1 VIFRR
6 GEAGTAWL
14 MFAYA
19 FLAMSAYNIV
29 KPVTRSQ
36 FISSLGADNL
46 PYVQL
51 AAGLLIGVLVYIYG
65 HGAARVPR
73 RWVVPVTQAGL
84 AVLLLGFWP
93 FIRAGSVPASAA
105 LFVFGLA
112 LGLLLISQFWT
123 LANDLYDSRQA
134 RRLFG
139 FIGGGASLGGAMGA
153 AITRFSVDL
162 VGTAN
167 LLPIS
172 AVVLLACGAVVA
184 IIVRREPQAATSPAI
199 EAERGVGLGAAR
211 RMLAESRHLRII
223 TLLITCAGM
232 SAVIIEQQLNMAA
245 AAEHAS
251 IDGITRTLSEIAIYL
266 SLAGFLVQIGLTG
279 RLHGSTGLVVAL
291 LILPLTIGASAVVI
305 LLNAVLWAPA
315 AARVLDTSLRYT
327 IDKTTREVLFLPIE
341 QDLKHRAKAF
351 VDVTVDRFA
360 RAAAAVVLVIAIK
373 PWGLGLGWPQL
384 SYLSLAIVGVWGTL
398 SVVARRE
405 YLLAFRRSLGRHE
418 VEPAAVRFDAVD
430 ADTLAA
436 LVGELASPDED
447 VAVYALEMLET
458 LGRHELVPAVI
469 LQHGSARVR
478 ARALGVLEQRASGD
492 PARWLPQAR
501 RLLND
506 PDAAVRAAAVRA
518 VVAQGARGGADLVR
532 QFLDDAESRVSATA
546 AVELADSGNP
556 ADVESAELALTQLV
570 VDTRQAAAAGRRDAA
585 AALGRIRNP
594 TFRSLLVPLLHDAD
608 MAVARE
614 AIQSARALGPS
625 DALFVPALVS
635 RLGDRILKTA
645 ARDTLVSYGAA
656 IVPVLAHFM
665 SDDEEQVWVRR
676 HVPATLARI
685 PTQASMDA
693 LMAAL
698 DDPDGFLRY
707 KAILAIETLRRGHP
721 GLQFPQAAI
730 EARVVKETSR
740 YYSALSLRYNLVEHD
755 AEAAGSLLVRALE
768 DKLGRTLD
776 RVFRLLGLRYAWTD
790 VAAARYSLDHG
801 DPRVRASA
809 LEYLDNLLGGDVR
822 RRVMPILDVAPLAEK
837 VRYANSVLKSRPRD
851 LSDTLA
857 QLVHDED
864 PVVAGAALQYL
875 ATRGVTATLADDC
888 EYLRTHSPHGFLR
901 DAARWLQAAPAARRD
916 DPTALPI
923 VELAA
928 RLRAVP
934 LFAYVSVD
942 ELFRIALTSQPVRH
956 GRGAVLADA
965 NMPAESVVFLLE
977 GAVDPTDG
985 RLAPG
990 TGLARVVAPA
1000 ALHFAD
1006 VVQGRPLGCG
1016 YVAASPIA
1024 GVAVNASAFLTM
1036 LADNVAMA
1044 QGLFRMLLAGG
1055 QAPTGAATDPSAA
1068 AAAGSPA
1075 DPLEVA
1081 RRFRQ
1086 SPLFG
1091 HATGEQLKDLVVAT
1105 REVRLSRGD
1114 VLWDHRRAP
1123 AIYHV
1128 LAGEVRLETGDQ
1140 PGVVAGVGSTV
1151 GVAET
1156 LCGESVGRRAVVE
1169 HDGRALRLDSD
1180 ELFDVLADH
1189 GDLLQGVFR
1198 GVIAGG
1204 GHP

>member
-1 VIFRR
+1 MFRR
-6 GEAGTAWL
+6 GEAATAWL

-36 FISSLGADNL
+36 FIISLGPDNL

-65 HGAARVPR
+65 HGVARVPR
-73 RWVVPVTQAGL
+73 RWVVPVTQAGM
-84 AVLLLGFWP
+84 AVLLLAFWP
-93 FIRAGSVPASAA
+93 FVRGGSVAASAA
-105 LFVFGLA
+105 FFVFGLA

-153 AITRFSVDL
+153 TITRFSVDL
-162 VGTAN
+162 VGTPN

-172 AVVLLACGAVVA
+172 AAVLLACGVVVA
-184 IIVRREPQAATSPAI
+184 LIVRREPHAASSHAI

-211 RMLAESRHLRII
+211 QMLAESRQLRII

-251 IDGITRTLSEIAIYL
+251 VDGITRTLSEIAIWL
-266 SLAGFLVQIGLTG
+266 SLAGFFVQVFLT
-279 RLHGSTGLVVAL
+279 RYLHGSTGLVVAL
-291 LILPLTIGASAVVI
+291 LILPMTIGGTAVIILVLASGI
-305 LLNAVLWAPA
+305 WAPA

-327 IDKTTREVLFLPIE
+327 IDKTTREVLFLPLGQE
-341 QDLKHRAKAF
+341 LKHRAKAF

-360 RAAAAVVLVIAIK
+360 RAAAAIVLLIAIK
-373 PWGLGLGWPQL
+373 PWGLGWSWPQL
-384 SYLSLAIVGVWGTL
+384 SYLSLAIVATWITL
-398 SVVARRE
+398 SFVARRE
-405 YLLAFRRSLGRHE
+405 YLMAFRRSLGRHE

-430 ADTLAA
+430 ADTLGA
-436 LVGELASPDED
+436 LVRELESPDEGS
-447 VAVYALEMLET
+447 AIYALDMLET
-458 LGRHELVPAVI
+458 LGKHELVPAVV

-492 PARWLPQAR
+492 PARWLPHAR

-532 QFLDDAESRVSATA
+532 RFLDDAESRVSATA

-556 ADVESAELALTQLV
+556 ADVELAELALTQLV
-570 VDTRQAAAAGRRDAA
+570 VDTRQAAAPARRDAA
-585 AALGRIRNP
+585 AALGRIRNA
-594 TFRSLLVPLLHDAD
+594 TFRSLLVPLLHDTETS
-608 MAVARE
+608 VARE

-625 DALFVPALVS
+625 DALFVPALVT

-645 ARDTLVSYGAA
+645 ARETLISYGEE
-656 IVPVLAHFM
+656 IVPVLAFFM
-665 SDDEEQVWVRR
+665 NDPEEQPWVRR

-693 LMAAL
+693 LMVAL

-707 KAILAIETLRRGHP
+707 KVILAIETLRRGHP
-721 GLQFPQAAI
+721 ALQFPQAAI

-755 AEAAGSLLVRALE
+755 PEAEGSLLARALA
-768 DKLGRTLD
+768 DKLARTVD

-801 DPRVRASA
+801 DTRVRASA
-809 LEYLDNLLGGDVR
+809 LEYLDNLLNGDVR
-822 RRVMPILDVAPLAEK
+822 RRVMPMLDVAPMAEK

-851 LSDTLA
+851 VSDTLA

-864 PVVAGAALQYL
+864 PVVAGAALQFL
-875 ATRGVTATLADDC
+875 GTRGFTEALGEDLD
-888 EYLRTHSPHGFLR
+888 YLRTRSPHSFLR
-901 DAARWLQAAPAARRD
+901 DAAAWLQGPAIQKD

-923 VELAA
+923 VELVA

-934 LFAYVSVD
+934 VFAYVSVD

-956 GRGAVLADA
+956 GRGAVVADSGV
-965 NMPAESVVFLLE
+965 PAEAVVFLLE
-977 GAVDPTDG
+977 GAVDSTSTG
-985 RLAPG
+985 RIS
-990 TGLARVVAPA
+990 APA
-1000 ALHFAD
+1000 ALNFAD
-1006 VVQGRPLGCG
+1006 VVQGRPLACR
-1016 YVAASPIA
+1016 VEAASPIA
-1024 GVAVNASAFLTM
+1024 GVAVRSVAFLTM
-1036 LADNVAMA
+1036 IADNVAMA

-1055 QAPTGAATDPSAA
+1055 HTRAVGAVNLPQNGVAGFTTDT
-1068 AAAGSPA
+1068 
-1075 DPLEVA
+1075 LEVA

-1086 SPLFG
+1086 SPIFG

-1128 LAGEVRLETGDQ
+1128 LAGEVRLEAGDQ

-1156 LCGESVGRRAVVE
+1156 LCGESAGRRAVVE
-1169 HDGRALRLDSD
+1169 RDGRALRLDSD

-1204 GHP
+1204 GKP

>member
-6 GEAGTAWL
+6 GEAATAWL

-36 FISSLGADNL
+36 FITSLGADDL

-51 AAGLLIGVLVYIYG
+51 AAGLLIGVFVYIYG

-73 RWVVPVTQAGL
+73 RWLVPVTQAGL
-84 AVLLLGFWP
+84 ALLLLGFWP
-93 FIRAGSVPASAA
+93 LIRGGSAAASAA
-105 LFVFGLA
+105 FFIFGLA
-112 LGLLLISQFWT
+112 FGLLLISQLWT
-123 LANDLYDSRQA
+123 LASDVYDSRQA

-139 FIGGGASLGGAMGA
+139 FIGGGASLGGAAGA

-162 VGTAN
+162 VGTPN

-172 AVVLLACGAVVA
+172 ALVLLACAGVVSA
-184 IIVRREPQAATSPAI
+184 IVTREPQAATGQAI
-199 EAERGVGLGAAR
+199 HTERGVGLGAAR

-223 TLLITCAGM
+223 TMLITCAGM

-251 IDGITRTLSEIAIYL
+251 ADGITRTLSQIAIYL
-266 SLAGFLVQIGLTG
+266 SLAGFAVQIGLT
-279 RLHGSTGLVVAL
+279 RVLHGATGLVVAL
-291 LILPLTIGASAVVI
+291 LVLPMTIGVTAVII
-305 LLNAVLWAPA
+305 LALANPSLWAPG

-327 IDKTTREVLFLPIE
+327 IDKTTREVLFLPLA

-360 RAAAAVVLVIAIK
+360 RAAAAIVLLIAIK
-373 PWGLGLGWPQL
+373 PWGLELSWPQL
-384 SYLSLAIVGVWGTL
+384 SYLSLAIVAAWVAL
-398 SVVARRE
+398 SFVARRE
-405 YLLAFRRSLGRHE
+405 YLLAFRQSLGRHE
-418 VEPAAVRFDAVD
+418 VEPAAVVFDAVD
-430 ADTLAA
+430 ADTLAT
-436 LVGELASPDED
+436 LVRELESSDERT
-447 VAVYALEMLET
+447 AVYALDMLET
-458 LGRHELVPAVI
+458 LGRHELVPAVT

-478 ARALGVLEQRASGD
+478 ARALSVLEQRASGD
-492 PARWLPQAR
+492 PARWLPLAR

-506 PDAAVRAAAVRA
+506 PDPAVRAAAVRA
-518 VVAQGARGGADLVR
+518 AVAQGARGGADLVR
-532 QFLDDAESRVSATA
+532 KFLDDAESRVSATA
-546 AVELADSGNP
+546 AVELADSGD
-556 ADVESAELALTQLV
+556 AAHVESAELALTQLV
-570 VDTRQAAAAGRRDAA
+570 VDTRQAAAPGRRDAA
-585 AALGRIRNP
+585 VALGRIHNP

-608 MAVARE
+608 SGVARQ

-625 DALFVPALVS
+625 DSLFVPALIS

-645 ARDTLVSYGAA
+645 ARETLVSYGAE
-656 IVPVLAHFM
+656 IVPALAHFM
-665 SDDEEQVWVRR
+665 RDEDEQPWVRR

-707 KAILAIETLRRGHP
+707 KAILAIEILRRSHP
-721 GLQFPQAAI
+721 HLQFSQAAV
-730 EARVVKETSR
+730 ESRVVKETLR
-740 YYSALSLRYNLVEHD
+740 YYSALSLRYNVVEHD
-755 AEAAGSLLVRALE
+755 PEAEGSLLVRALE
-768 DKLGRTLD
+768 DKLARTLD

-801 DPRVRASA
+801 DARVRASA
-809 LEYLDNLLGGDVR
+809 VEYLDNLLGGDLR
-822 RRVMPILDVAPLAEK
+822 RRVMPILDVAPMAEK
-837 VRYANSVLKSRPRD
+837 VKYANTVLRSRPRD

-864 PVVAGAALQYL
+864 PVVAGAALQFV
-875 ATRGVTATLADDC
+875 ATRGFAGALEDD
-888 EYLRTHSPHGFLR
+888 LGHIRKHSPHVFLR
-901 DAARWLQAAPAARRD
+901 DAASWLQSAPQSGDD
-916 DPTALPI
+916 DPTSLPI
-923 VELAA
+923 VELVA
-928 RLRAVP
+928 RLRSVP

-942 ELFRIALTSQPVRH
+942 ELFRIALTSQPLRH
-956 GRGAVLADA
+956 GKGAVIAEPGGVAD
-965 NMPAESVVFLLE
+965 SVVFLLA
-977 GAVDPTDG
+977 GTVDARGGDARAG
-985 RLAPG
+985 RQS
-990 TGLARVVAPA
+990 APA
-1000 ALHFAD
+1000 ALNFAD
-1006 VVQGRPLGCG
+1006 VVQGCPLACG
-1016 YVAASPIA
+1016 FVAASPIA
-1024 GVAVNASAFLTM
+1024 GVGVPASAFLTM
-1036 LADNVAMA
+1036 IADNVAMA
-1044 QGLFRMLLAGG
+1044 QGLFRMLLADGH
-1055 QAPTGAATDPSAA
+1055 ARTVVAVNLAPSAQPN
-1068 AAAGSPA
+1068 GVT

-1091 HATGEQLKDLVVAT
+1091 HATGEQLRDLVVAT

-1128 LAGEVRLETGDQ
+1128 LAGEVRLEAGDH

-1156 LCGESVGRRAVVE
+1156 LCGESAGRRAVVLQ
-1169 HDGRALRLDSD
+1169 DGRALRLDSD

-1198 GVIAGG
+1198 GVITGG
-1204 GHP
+1204 GNS

>member
-1 VIFRR
+1 
-6 GEAGTAWL
+6 

-51 AAGLLIGVLVYIYG
+51 AAGLLIGVLVYIYS
-65 HGAARVPR
+65 HGAARLPR

-84 AVLLLGFWP
+84 AVVLLVFWP
-93 FIRAGSVPASAA
+93 LIRAGSVVASAA

-153 AITRFSVDL
+153 TITRFSVDL
-162 VGTAN
+162 VGTPN

-172 AVVLLACGAVVA
+172 AAVLLACGVVVSL
-184 IIVRREPQAATSPAI
+184 IVRREPGAAESHAI
-199 EAERGVGLGAAR
+199 EAERGVGLTAAR
-211 RMLAESRHLRII
+211 RMLAESRQLRMI

-245 AAEHAS
+245 AAQHAS

-266 SLAGFLVQIGLTG
+266 SLAGFFVQVFLT
-279 RLHGSTGLVVAL
+279 RHLHGSTGLVVAL
-291 LILPLTIGASAVVI
+291 LILPLTIGVTAVVI
-305 LLNAVLWAPA
+305 LVLATGIWAPA

-327 IDKTTREVLFLPIE
+327 IDKTTREVLFLPLGQE
-341 QDLKHRAKAF
+341 LKHRAKAF

-360 RAAAAVVLVIAIK
+360 RAAAAIVLLLAIK
-373 PWGLGLGWPQL
+373 PWGLGLSWSQL
-384 SYLSLAIVGVWGTL
+384 SYLSLAIVAAWITL
-398 SVVARRE
+398 SFVARRE
-405 YLLAFRRSLGRHE
+405 YLMAFRQSLGRHE

-430 ADTLAA
+430 ADTLAV
-436 LVGELASPDED
+436 LVRELESPDEGS
-447 VAVYALEMLET
+447 AVYALDMLET
-458 LGRHELVPAVI
+458 LGKHELVPAAV

-478 ARALGVLEQRASGD
+478 ARALGLLEQRASGD
-492 PARWLPQAR
+492 PARWLPHAR

-506 PDAAVRAAAVRA
+506 PDVAVRAAAVRA

-532 QFLDDAESRVSATA
+532 KFLEDAESRVSATA
-546 AVELADSGNP
+546 AVELADSDNP
-556 ADVESAELALTQLV
+556 ADVELAELALTQLV
-570 VDTRQAAAAGRRDAA
+570 VDTRQVAAPARRDAA
-585 AALGRIRNP
+585 VALGRIRNP
-594 TFRSLLVPLLHDAD
+594 TFRSLLVPLLHDTETS
-608 MAVARE
+608 VARE

-625 DALFVPALVS
+625 DALFVPALVT
-635 RLGDRILKTA
+635 RLGDRVLKTA
-645 ARDTLVSYGAA
+645 ARETLVSYGEE
-656 IVPVLAHFM
+656 IVPVLAFFM
-665 SDDEEQVWVRR
+665 NDPEEHLWVRR

-685 PTQASMDA
+685 PSQASMDA
-693 LMAAL
+693 LMVAL

-707 KAILAIETLRRGHP
+707 KVILAIETLRRGHP
-721 GLQFPQAAI
+721 GLQFPQTAI
-730 EARVVKETSR
+730 EVRVVKETSR

-755 AEAAGSLLVRALE
+755 PEAEGSLLARALE
-768 DKLGRTLD
+768 DKLARTLD

-801 DPRVRASA
+801 DARVRASA

-822 RRVMPILDVAPLAEK
+822 RRVMPILDVAPLEEK

-851 LSDTLA
+851 VDDTLA

-864 PVVAGAALQYL
+864 PVVAGAALQFL
-875 ATRGVTATLADDC
+875 ATRGFTAALTDDLG
-888 EYLRTHSPHGFLR
+888 YLRTNSPHPFLR
-901 DAARWLQAAPAARRD
+901 DAAAWLQAEPAHRQD

-923 VELAA
+923 VELVA

-934 LFAYVSVD
+934 VFAYVSVD
-942 ELFRIALTSQPVRH
+942 ELFRVALTSTPVRH
-956 GRGAVLADA
+956 GRGAVLSECGAPADA
-965 NMPAESVVFLLE
+965 VVFLLE
-977 GAVDPTDG
+977 GAVESTGSRVGPSG
-985 RLAPG
+985 LG
-990 TGLARVVAPA
+990 TGMSRVAAPA
-1000 ALHFAD
+1000 ALNFAD
-1006 VVQGRPLGCG
+1006 VVQGRALKCG
-1016 YVAASPIA
+1016 FVVASPIA
-1024 GVAVNASAFLTM
+1024 GVSVKSVAFLTM
-1036 LADNVAMA
+1036 IADNVAMA
-1044 QGLFRMLLAGG
+1044 QGLFRMLLAGV
-1055 QAPTGAATDPSAA
+1055 QTPTVAAVNLPPNG
-1068 AAAGSPA
+1068 AAGSVT

-1086 SPLFG
+1086 SPIFG

-1128 LAGEVRLETGDQ
+1128 LAGEVRLEAGDQ

-1156 LCGESVGRRAVVE
+1156 LCGESPGRRAVVE
-1169 HDGRALRLDSD
+1169 RDGRALRLDSD

-1204 GHP
+1204 GDS

>member
-1 VIFRR
+1 
-6 GEAGTAWL
+6 

-93 FIRAGSVPASAA
+93 LIRAGSVVASAA
-105 LFVFGLA
+105 FYVFGLA

-153 AITRFSVDL
+153 TITWFSVDL
-162 VGTAN
+162 VGTQN

-172 AVVLLACGAVVA
+172 AVVLLLCGVVVTL
-184 IIVRREPQAATSPAI
+184 IVQREPTAAESHAI
-199 EAERGVGLGAAR
+199 EAERGVGLAAAR
-211 RMLAESRHLRII
+211 RMLAESRQLRII

-251 IDGITRTLSEIAIYL
+251 MDGITRTLSGIAIYL
-266 SLAGFLVQIGLTG
+266 SLAGFLVQVGLT
-279 RLHGSTGLVVAL
+279 RHLHGSTGLVVAL
-291 LILPLTIGASAVVI
+291 LILPGTIGVTAIGI
-305 LLNAVLWAPA
+305 LVYAGIEAAA

-327 IDKTTREVLFLPIE
+327 IDKTTREVLFLPLG

-360 RAAAAVVLVIAIK
+360 RAAAAVVLLLAIK
-373 PWGLGLGWPQL
+373 PWGLGLTWPQL
-384 SYLSLAIVGVWGTL
+384 SYLSLAMVAIWISL
-398 SVVARRE
+398 SFVARRE
-405 YLLAFRRSLGRHE
+405 YLMAFRRSLGRHE
-418 VEPAAVRFDAVD
+418 VEPAAVVFDAVD
-430 ADTLAA
+430 ADTLAV
-436 LVGELASPDED
+436 LVRELDSPDEG
-447 VAVYALEMLET
+447 AAIYALDMLET
-458 LGRHELVPAVI
+458 LGKHELVPAVV
-469 LQHGSARVR
+469 LQHSSARVR
-478 ARALGVLEQRASGD
+478 ARALGVLEQRTSGD

-532 QFLDDAESRVSATA
+532 RFLDDAESRVSATA

-570 VDTRQAAAAGRRDAA
+570 VDTSQAAAPGRRDAA

-594 TFRSLLVPLLHDAD
+594 TFRSLLVPLLHDTETS
-608 MAVARE
+608 VARE

-625 DALFVPALVS
+625 DALFVPALVT

-645 ARDTLVSYGAA
+645 ARETLVSYGEA

-665 SDDEEQVWVRR
+665 SETEEQPWVRR

-707 KAILAIETLRRGHP
+707 KVILAIETLRRSHP
-721 GLQFPQAAI
+721 GLQFSQAAI

-740 YYSALSLRYNLVEHD
+740 YYSALSLNYNLLEHE
-755 AEAAGSLLVRALE
+755 AEAEGSLLVRALE
-768 DKLGRTLD
+768 DKLSRTLD

-801 DPRVRASA
+801 DSRVRASA
-809 LEYLDNLLGGDVR
+809 IEYLDNLLSGDVR
-822 RRVMPILDVAPLAEK
+822 RRVMPILDVAPMAEK
-837 VRYANSVLKSRPRD
+837 VRHANSVLKSRSRD
-851 LSDTLA
+851 VTDTLA

-864 PVVAGAALQYL
+864 PVVAGAALQFL
-875 ATRGVTATLADDC
+875 STRGFTRALADDL
-888 EYLRTHSPHGFLR
+888 EYLRAHSPHAFLR
-901 DAARWLQAAPAARRD
+901 DASMWLMAEAEISKV

-923 VELAA
+923 VELVA

-934 LFAYVSVD
+934 VFAYVSVD
-942 ELFRIALTSQPVRH
+942 ELFRIALASQPVRDDQ
-956 GRGAVLADA
+956 GAVLVECGAPAD
-965 NMPAESVVFLLE
+965 SVMFLLE
-977 GAVDPTDG
+977 GAVEATG
-985 RLAPG
+985 APG
-990 TGLARVVAPA
+990 GPPGLGTGNRIVAPA
-1000 ALHFAD
+1000 ALNFAD
-1006 VVQGRPLGCG
+1006 VVQGRRLGCG
-1016 YVAASPIA
+1016 FVATTPIA
-1024 GVAVNASAFLTM
+1024 GVVVRSVAFLTM
-1036 LADNVAMA
+1036 IADNVAMA
-1044 QGLFRMLLAGG
+1044 KGLFRMLLAGAHPRTVTAINLP
-1055 QAPTGAATDPSAA
+1055 QTAL
-1068 AAAGSPA
+1068 AGSSA

-1086 SPLFG
+1086 SPIFG

-1128 LAGEVRLETGDQ
+1128 LAGEVRLEVGDQ
-1140 PGVVAGVGSTV
+1140 PGLVAGVGSTV

-1156 LCGESVGRRAVVE
+1156 LCGESPGRRAVVE

-1204 GHP
+1204 GNP

>member
-1 VIFRR
+1 MIFRR
-6 GEAGTAWL
+6 GEAATAWL

-51 AAGLLIGVLVYIYG
+51 AAGVLIGVLVYIYG

-84 AVLLLGFWP
+84 AVLLLVFWP
-93 FIRAGSVPASAA
+93 FIRAGSVVASAA
-105 LFVFGLA
+105 FFVFGLA

-162 VGTAN
+162 VGTPN

-172 AVVLLACGAVVA
+172 AVVLLACAAVVS
-184 IIVRREPQAATSPAI
+184 IIVTREPQAAASHAI
-199 EAERGVGLGAAR
+199 EAERGVGLSAAR
-211 RMLAESRHLRII
+211 TMLAESRHLRII

-266 SLAGFLVQIGLTG
+266 SLAGFVVQVGLTN

-291 LILPLTIGASAVVI
+291 LILPMTIGVTAVII
-305 LLNAVLWAPA
+305 LVNAVLWAPA

-327 IDKTTREVLFLPIE
+327 IDKTTREVLFLPLG

-360 RAAAAVVLVIAIK
+360 RAAAAIVLLIAIK
-373 PWGLGLGWPQL
+373 PWGFGLSWPQL
-384 SYLSLAIVGVWGTL
+384 SVLSLAIVAAWGAL
-398 SVVARRE
+398 SFVARRE
-405 YLLAFRRSLGRHE
+405 YLMAFRRSLGRHE
-418 VEPAAVRFDAVD
+418 VEPASVRFDAVD
-430 ADTLAA
+430 ADTLAS
-436 LVGELASPDED
+436 LVRELESPDEGS
-447 VAVYALEMLET
+447 AIYALDMLET
-458 LGRHELVPAVI
+458 LGKQDQVPALI

-478 ARALGVLEQRASGD
+478 ARALGVLEQRSSGD

-532 QFLDDAESRVSATA
+532 KFLDDAESRVSATA
-546 AVELADSGNP
+546 AVELADSENP

-570 VDTRQAAAAGRRDAA
+570 VDTRQAAAPGRRDAA

-594 TFRSLLVPLLHDAD
+594 TFRSLLVPLLHDAETS
-608 MAVARE
+608 VARE
-614 AIQSARALGPS
+614 AIQSARKLGSS
-625 DALFVPALVS
+625 DALFVPALVA

-645 ARDTLVSYGAA
+645 ARETLVSYGEA

-665 SDDEEQVWVRR
+665 SEAEEQPWVRR

-707 KAILAIETLRRGHP
+707 KVILAIETLRRGHP

-755 AEAAGSLLVRALE
+755 AEAEGSLLARALE
-768 DKLGRTLD
+768 DKLARTLD

-801 DPRVRASA
+801 DTRVRASA
-809 LEYLDNLLGGDVR
+809 IEYLDNLLGGDVR
-822 RRVMPILDVAPLAEK
+822 RRVMPILDVAPMAEK

-851 LSDTLA
+851 VTDTLA

-864 PVVAGAALQYL
+864 PVVAGASLQFL
-875 ATRGVTATLADDC
+875 STRGFTAALVDDLA
-888 EYLRTHSPHGFLR
+888 YLRAHSPHAFLR
-901 DAARWLQAAPAARRD
+901 DAAAWLQAAPATRND

-923 VELAA
+923 VELVA

-934 LFAYVSVD
+934 VFAYVSVD
-942 ELFRIALTSQPVRH
+942 ELFRIALTSLPVRH
-956 GRGAVLADA
+956 SRGATLSDDVAA
-965 NMPAESVVFLLE
+965 AESVVFLLE
-977 GAVDPTDG
+977 GAVESAG
-985 RLAPG
+985 
-990 TGLARVVAPA
+990 ARVVAPA
-1000 ALHFAD
+1000 ALNFAD
-1006 VVQGRPLGCG
+1006 VVQGRPPSGG
-1016 YVAASPIA
+1016 FVAASPIA
-1024 GVAVNASAFLTM
+1024 GVAVRSVAFLTM
-1036 LADNVAMA
+1036 IADNVAMA
-1044 QGLFRMLLAGG
+1044 QGLFRMLLATG
-1055 QAPTGAATDPSAA
+1055 QTRTVAAINLPQP
-1068 AAAGSPA
+1068 AAGGSSA

-1086 SPLFG
+1086 SPIFG

-1128 LAGEVRLETGDQ
+1128 LAGEVRLEAGDQ
-1140 PGVVAGVGSTV
+1140 PGIVAGVGSTV

-1156 LCGESVGRRAVVE
+1156 LCGESPGRRAVVE

-1204 GHP
+1204 GNP

>member
-6 GEAGTAWL
+6 GEAATAWL

-36 FISSLGADNL
+36 FISSLGADDL

-51 AAGLLIGVLVYIYG
+51 AAGVLIGLLVYAYG
-65 HGAARVPR
+65 RGAARVPR
-73 RWVVPVTQAGL
+73 RWVVPVTQAGMALILL
-84 AVLLLGFWP
+84 AFWP
-93 FIRAGSVPASAA
+93 LIRGGSAAASAA
-105 LFVFGLA
+105 FFVFGLA

-162 VGTAN
+162 VGTPN

-172 AVVLLACGAVVA
+172 AAVLLACGAVVS
-184 IIVRREPQAATSPAI
+184 IIVTREPQAATAHVI
-199 EAERGVGLGAAR
+199 EAERGVGLSAAR

-223 TLLITCAGM
+223 TLLIMCAGM

-245 AAEHAS
+245 EAEHTS
-251 IDGITRTLSEIAIYL
+251 VDGITRTLAQIAIYL
-266 SLAGFLVQIGLTG
+266 SLAGFVVQVGLTN

-291 LILPLTIGASAVVI
+291 LILPMTIGVTAVII
-305 LLNAVLWAPA
+305 LFNAVIWAPA
-315 AARVLDTSLRYT
+315 TARVLDTSLRYT
-327 IDKTTREVLFLPIE
+327 IDKTTREVLFLPLGQE
-341 QDLKHRAKAF
+341 LKHRAKAF

-360 RAAAAVVLVIAIK
+360 RAAAAILLLIAIK
-373 PWGLGLGWPQL
+373 PWGLGLTWQQL
-384 SYLSLAIVGVWGTL
+384 SYLSLAIVAGWGAL
-398 SVVARRE
+398 SFVARRE
-405 YLLAFRRSLGRHE
+405 YLLTFRRSLGRHE

-436 LVGELASPDED
+436 LVRELESPDD
-447 VAVYALEMLET
+447 GSAIYALDMLET

-478 ARALGVLEQRASGD
+478 ARALGVLEQNGPGEA
-492 PARWLPQAR
+492 ARWLPHAR

-518 VVAQGARGGADLVR
+518 VVAQGAKGGADLVR
-532 QFLDDAESRVSATA
+532 KFLDDAESRVSATA
-546 AVELADSGNP
+546 AVELADSDNP

-570 VDTRQAAAAGRRDAA
+570 VDTSQAAAPGRRDAA

-594 TFRSLLVPLLHDAD
+594 TFRSLLVPLLHDTD
-608 MAVARE
+608 TAVARE

-625 DALFVPALVS
+625 DALFVPALVA

-645 ARDTLVSYGAA
+645 ARDTLVSYGSAL
-656 IVPVLAHFM
+656 VPVLAHFM
-665 SDDEEQVWVRR
+665 SESDEQPWVRR

-707 KAILAIETLRRGHP
+707 KVILAIETLRRGHP
-721 GLQFPQAAI
+721 GLQFSQAAI

-755 AEAAGSLLVRALE
+755 PEAEGSLLARALE
-768 DKLGRTLD
+768 DKLARTLD

-801 DPRVRASA
+801 DTRVRASA

-822 RRVMPILDVAPLAEK
+822 RRVMPILDVAPMAEK

-851 LSDTLA
+851 VTDTLA

-864 PVVAGAALQYL
+864 PVVVGAALQFL
-875 ATRGVTATLADDC
+875 ATRGFADALADDLA
-888 EYLRTHSPHGFLR
+888 YLRRHSPHPFLR
-901 DAARWLQAAPAARRD
+901 DAAAWLQAEPTRQD

-923 VELAA
+923 VELVA

-934 LFAYVSVD
+934 VFAYVSVD
-942 ELFRIALTSQPVRH
+942 ELFRIALTSQPVRQ
-956 GRGAVLADA
+956 GRGAVLSEA
-965 NMPAESVVFLLE
+965 NMPADSVVFLLE
-977 GAVDPTDG
+977 GTVEPTG
-985 RLAPG
+985 GSATRIAAP
-990 TGLARVVAPA
+990 T

-1006 VVQGRPLGCG
+1006 VVQGRPLSCG
-1016 YVAASPIA
+1016 YVASSPIA
-1024 GVAVNASAFLTM
+1024 GVAVKSGVFLTM
-1036 LADNVAMA
+1036 IADNVAMA

-1055 QAPTGAATDPSAA
+1055 QTRTVTAVNLPQPAPAGAS
-1068 AAAGSPA
+1068 A

-1081 RRFRQ
+1081 RRFRE
-1086 SPLFG
+1086 SPIFG

-1105 REVRLSRGD
+1105 REVHLSRGD

-1128 LAGEVRLETGDQ
+1128 LAGEVRLEAGEQ

-1156 LCGESVGRRAVVE
+1156 LCGESPGRRAVVE

-1204 GHP
+1204 GNP

>member
-1 VIFRR
+1 MIFRR

-36 FISSLGADNL
+36 FISSLGADDL

-51 AAGLLIGVLVYIYG
+51 VAGLLIGVLVYVYG

-73 RWVVPVTQAGL
+73 RWVVPVTQAGM
-84 AVLLLGFWP
+84 AVLLLAFWP
-93 FIRAGSVPASAA
+93 FVRGGSAAASAA
-105 LFVFGLA
+105 FFVFGLA

-139 FIGGGASLGGAMGA
+139 FIGGGASLGGAAGA

-162 VGTAN
+162 VGTPN

-172 AVVLLACGAVVA
+172 AAVLLACGVIVSL
-184 IIVRREPQAATSPAI
+184 IVRREPQAASSHAI

-211 RMLAESRHLRII
+211 QMLAESRQLRII

-251 IDGITRTLSEIAIYL
+251 TDGITRTLSEIAIYL
-266 SLAGFLVQIGLTG
+266 SLAGFLVQVFLA
-279 RLHGSTGLVVAL
+279 RHLHGSTGLVVAL
-291 LILPLTIGASAVVI
+291 LILPLTIGGTAVVI
-305 LLNAVLWAPA
+305 LVLASGIWAPA

-327 IDKTTREVLFLPIE
+327 IDKTTREVLFLPLGQE
-341 QDLKHRAKAF
+341 LKHRAKAF

-360 RAAAAVVLVIAIK
+360 RAAAAIVLLIAIK
-373 PWGLGLGWPQL
+373 PWGLGLNWSQL
-384 SYLSLAIVGVWGTL
+384 SYLSLIIVAAWIAL
-398 SVVARRE
+398 SFVARRE
-405 YLLAFRRSLGRHE
+405 YLMAFRRSLGRHE

-436 LVGELASPDED
+436 LVGELESPDEGSSL
-447 VAVYALEMLET
+447 YALDMLET
-458 LGRHELVPAVI
+458 LGKHELVPAVV

-492 PARWLPQAR
+492 PVRWLPQAR

-506 PDAAVRAAAVRA
+506 PDPAVRAAAVRA

-532 QFLDDAESRVSATA
+532 RFLDDAESRVSATA

-556 ADVESAELALTQLV
+556 ADVELAELALTQLV
-570 VDTRQAAAAGRRDAA
+570 VDTRQAAAPGRRDAA

-594 TFRSLLVPLLHDAD
+594 TFRSLLVSLLHDAETS
-608 MAVARE
+608 VARE

-625 DALFVPALVS
+625 DALFVPALVV
-635 RLGDRILKTA
+635 RLGDRVLKTA
-645 ARDTLVSYGAA
+645 ARETLVSYGEE
-656 IVPVLAHFM
+656 IVPVLAFFM
-665 SDDEEQVWVRR
+665 NDPEEQPWVRR

-693 LMAAL
+693 LMVAL

-707 KAILAIETLRRGHP
+707 KVILAIETLRRGHP
-721 GLQFPQAAI
+721 GLHFPQAAI

-740 YYSALSLRYNLVEHD
+740 YYSALSLRFNLVEHD
-755 AEAAGSLLVRALE
+755 AEAEGSLLARALA
-768 DKLGRTLD
+768 DKLARTLD

-801 DPRVRASA
+801 DTRVRASA
-809 LEYLDNLLGGDVR
+809 LEYLDNLLNGDVR
-822 RRVMPILDVAPLAEK
+822 RRVMPMIDVAPMAEK

-851 LSDTLA
+851 VTDTLA

-864 PVVAGAALQYL
+864 PVVAGAALQFL
-875 ATRGVTATLADDC
+875 ATRGFTTALAGDL
-888 EYLRTHSPHGFLR
+888 EYLRARSPHPFLR
-901 DAARWLQAAPAARRD
+901 DAAAWLQEPTIRKD

-923 VELAA
+923 VELVA

-934 LFAYVSVD
+934 VFAYVSVD

-956 GRGAVLADA
+956 GRGAVIADSGA
-965 NMPAESVVFLLE
+965 PAEAVVFLLE
-977 GAVDPTDG
+977 GAVESTSTG
-985 RLAPG
+985 RI
-990 TGLARVVAPA
+990 TAPA
-1000 ALHFAD
+1000 ALNFAD
-1006 VVQGRPLGCG
+1006 VVQGRPLACR
-1016 YVAASPIA
+1016 VEAASPVA
-1024 GVAVNASAFLTM
+1024 GVAVRSVAFLTM
-1036 LADNVAMA
+1036 IADNVAMA

-1055 QAPTGAATDPSAA
+1055 HTSTVAAVNLSQNGAAGFTTDT
-1068 AAAGSPA
+1068 
-1075 DPLEVA
+1075 LEVA

-1086 SPLFG
+1086 SPIFG

-1156 LCGESVGRRAVVE
+1156 LCGESPGRRAVVE
-1169 HDGRALRLDSD
+1169 RDGRALRLDSD

-1204 GHP
+1204 GNP